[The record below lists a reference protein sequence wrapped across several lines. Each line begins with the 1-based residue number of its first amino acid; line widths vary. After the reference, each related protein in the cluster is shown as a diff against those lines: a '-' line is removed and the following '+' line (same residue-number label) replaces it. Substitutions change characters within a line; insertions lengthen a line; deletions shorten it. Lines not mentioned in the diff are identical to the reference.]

1 MRRVMATAAAL
12 IAVLAGPSA
21 AALPANAAPNP
32 TANAVAP
39 LAAIAPQPGTY
50 TGKGFDTCA
59 APSQST
65 MNAWRTSS
73 PYRAV
78 GIYISGSSRSC
89 SQPNLTATWVSNQVA
104 NGWRLIPIELDYQA
118 SCGTRTPKMSSDP
131 ATARS
136 QGSTRAT
143 AAVNAATALGLP
155 AGSAI
160 YNDIE
165 QYPTN
170 ASCRAAVL
178 SYLSGW
184 TDRLHA
190 LGYLS
195 GMYSSGSSGVTDV
208 CGAYNNTAYTRLDHL
223 WIAWWNGVADTDAG
237 QYCDDSYY
245 ANHQRLHQYAGD
257 VTETWGGVQMRIDR
271 NYLDVSSST
280 QEPPPT
286 FSAIVDN
293 STAGRFT
300 ASANWGTSSY
310 STQRYG
316 ADYRFANP
324 VAASDPA
331 WYKVDIP
338 ETATYEVSVWYPAN
352 AGYNNATP
360 YIVVTSSGNQTV
372 QVNQQAT
379 GGQWVSLGVFTLSA
393 GDSDKVGVS
402 RWTTGTGYVIAD
414 AIRVTRV

>member
-1 MRRVMATAAAL
+1 MRKVMAAGVVALAVL
-12 IAVLAGPSA
+12 IAPSA
-21 AALPANAAPNP
+21 AAPATAAVTV
-32 TANAVAP
+32 TAV
-39 LAAIAPQPGTY
+39 APQPGTY
-50 TGKGFDTCA
+50 AGKGFDTCS

-65 MNAWRTSS
+65 MNAWRNSS
-73 PYRAV
+73 PYLAV

-104 NGWRLIPIELDYQA
+104 NGWHLIPIELDYQA
-118 SCGTRTPKMSSDP
+118 PCGSRAPKMSSDP
-131 ATARS
+131 ATART
-136 QGSTRAT
+136 QGAGRASS
-143 AAVNAATALGLP
+143 AVNAAQSLGIP

-184 TDRLHA
+184 TDQLHV

-208 CGAYNNTAYTRLDHL
+208 CSAYNDPQYTRLDHL

-237 QYCDDSYY
+237 QYCDDTCY

-257 VTETWGGVQMRIDR
+257 VSETWGGVTMRIDR
-271 NYLDVSSST
+271 DYLDVSPVTT
-280 QEPPPT
+280 QPPT
-286 FSAIVDN
+286 AWSTIVDN
-293 STAGRFT
+293 SDTARFT
-300 ASANWGTSSY
+300 ASTNWGTSSY

-316 ADYRFANP
+316 ADYRFAAP
-324 VAASDPA
+324 VSASDPA

-338 ETATYEVSVWYPAN
+338 ETATYDVSVWYPAN
-352 AGYNNATP
+352 NGYNNATP
-360 YIVVTSSGNQTV
+360 YIVVTTTGNQSIL
-372 QVNQQAT
+372 VNQRT
-379 GGQWVSLGVFTLSA
+379 NGGQWVSLGVFTIAA

-402 RWTTGTGYVIAD
+402 RWTSGTGYVIAD
-414 AIRVTRV
+414 AVRITRV